1 MRQINEIIVHCTA
14 TRADWWSDRSSRDK
28 VEEVRRW
35 HVEDRNWRDVG
46 YHWLIDLDGSV
57 IKGRDESVTGAHVAG
72 HNANSIG
79 ISLFGGHGGS
89 NDDKFE
95 DNFTPEQDASL
106 RQLIREIKD
115 RHSITKISGHNE
127 YANKACPCF
136 RVDRWLNNRPTPAP
150 RASVAQSTT
159 VQASAVQ
166 IASGAGAAVSSVAML
181 DGTAQL
187 IAMVFGGLV
196 VLMGLWIMRE
206 RIKKWGEGVR

>member
-35 HVEDRNWRDVG
+35 HTQERGWKDIG

-72 HNANSIG
+72 HNKASIG

-115 RHSITKISGHNE
+115 RHTITKISGHNE

-136 RVDRWLNNRPTPAP
+136 RVDRWMNNRPTPAT
-150 RASVAQSTT
+150 RTSVAQSTT

>member
-79 ISLFGGHGGS
+79 VSLFGGHGGS

-106 RQLIREIKD
+106 RQLIRDIKD
-115 RHSITKISGHNE
+115 RHNITKISGHNE

-136 RVDRWLNNRPTPAP
+136 RVGNWLNNRPTPAP
-150 RASVAQSTT
+150 RTSVAQSTT

-187 IAMVFGGLV
+187 IAMIFGGLV

>member
-35 HVEDRNWRDVG
+35 HTQERGWKNIG
-46 YHWLIDLDGSV
+46 YHWLIDLDGTV
-57 IKGRDESVTGAHVAG
+57 VKGRDESVTGAHVAG

-79 ISLFGGHGGS
+79 VSLFGGHGGS

-106 RQLIREIKD
+106 RQLIRDIKD
-115 RHSITKISGHNE
+115 RHNITKISGHNE

-136 RVDRWLNNRPTPAP
+136 RVGNWLNNRPTPAT
-150 RASVAQSTT
+150 RTSVAQSTT